1 MKAKFRDAT
10 LDNVDGALACA
21 AGHKTTHTQ
30 AAVVKADTNTP
41 QRGDGR
47 RRARQVCGAA
57 SDTYPRATL
66 SDTAWT
72 QVSEHIGRPKSAVYR
87 CSFDIAAVGALLC
100 AMIYGRKRVSGVTI
114 RRHTIHSL
122 GVSRYLRAVGAPIR
136 SSNLLQHRLADT
148 SFPTAARASN
158 RPIAHVERE
167 M

>member
-10 LDNVDGALACA
+10 LDNVDGTLACA

-30 AAVVKADTNTP
+30 AAVVT
-41 QRGDGR
+41 RGR
-47 RRARQVCGAA
+47 YKHAAERARAWQVCGAA

-72 QVSEHIGRPKSAVYR
+72 QVSEHIGKPKSAEYR

-100 AMIYGRKRVSGVTI
+100 AMIYGRKLVSGVTI

-122 GVSRYLRAVGAPIR
+122 RVSRYLRAVGAPIR